1 LKGVFIVKKVFCAF
15 IGFLTLLSIT
25 ASSVLAESAQKD
37 YSHLNGTTINV
48 YNWGEYISDGSEGS
62 LDVNAEFTKKYGI
75 TVNYTNYTSNENLYN
90 KLVGGGA
97 NYDVIIPSD
106 YTIDRL
112 IQEEMLLPLD
122 FSNIPNYSY
131 ILDDYKN
138 LYFDPENKYSIPYTV
153 GMVGL
158 IYNTKMVDEEL
169 TSWNDMWNEKYS
181 KKILMFDNP
190 RDAFS
195 IAQFI
200 LGQDVNSKNSED
212 WEAAAELLKKQKPLI
227 SSYVMDE
234 IFNKME
240 RGDAAIAPYYAGDFL
255 SMVEV
260 NPDLAFIYPKEGTN
274 FFVDSMCI
282 PKGAQNKEAA
292 ELYINFMLST
302 DIAVAN
308 ANYICYASPNR
319 TVLESDDYELKGNKI
334 LYPSNLDSYNTQ
346 MFTKLDPDTQSLMAS
361 LWNDVKIEG
370 RKYYDVYI
378 GLAVA
383 SAAILVLIVY
393 SGIKKKRRAAD
404 Y

>member
-1 LKGVFIVKKVFCAF
+1 MKGVFIVKKVFCAF

-334 LYPSNLDSYNTQ
+334 LYPSTLTTSI
-346 MFTKLDPDTQSLMAS
+346 TKWLRSLTPAP
-361 LWNDVKIEG
+361 KP
-370 RKYYDVYI
+370 
-378 GLAVA
+378 
-383 SAAILVLIVY
+383 
-393 SGIKKKRRAAD
+393 
-404 Y
+404 

>member
-1 LKGVFIVKKVFCAF
+1 MKKIFYAF
-15 IGFLTLLSIT
+15 VGFLTLLSIT
-25 ASSVLAESAQKD
+25 ALPVLAESEQKD

-62 LDVNAEFTKKYGI
+62 LDVNAEFTEKYGI

-112 IQEEMLLPLD
+112 IQEDMLLPLD

-131 ILDDYKN
+131 ILDEYKD
-138 LYFDPENKYSIPYTV
+138 LYFDPENKYSVPYTV
-153 GMVGL
+153 GMIGL
-158 IYNTKMVDEEL
+158 IYNTKMVDEKL

-212 WEAAAELLKKQKPLI
+212 WDAAAELLKKQKPLI

-260 NPDLAFIYPKEGTN
+260 NPDLAFVYPKEGTN

-319 TVLESDDYELKGNKI
+319 TVLESDDYELKGNEI
-334 LYPSNLDSYNTQ
+334 LYPAGMENYNTQ
-346 MFTKLDPDTQSLMAS
+346 MFTKLDAQTQSLMTS

-370 RKYYDVYI
+370 RRNYDVYI

-383 SAAILVLIVY
+383 ATVIAAYIVY
-393 SGIKKKRRAAD
+393 TVVRKKRRNAED
-404 Y
+404 